1 MSTRQVFIFI
11 LQMIRPFPGAIT
23 LMAVVALSWAL
34 TLSLRPY
41 LLKIILNGVAE
52 PIPQDL
58 FSYLALPVTLYL
70 LMNFFAVTFFR
81 LYDYFVTIKMIPT
94 MRKNIAN
101 SNFIKLL
108 DHSHYYYQSHFPG
121 SLAGKIND
129 LTTSVPELIQIVM
142 DRFLST
148 ALSLLVAI
156 YVLWQ
161 VNIMF
166 ALATAIWSISLL
178 IGALV
183 LSKRLTRLS
192 ADWSERG
199 STATGRMVDVLS
211 NILSVRLFARKAQEE
226 SFLSGTFDAAA
237 CAEQKLQRT
246 YFWIWI
252 CYGYSFLS
260 VTAFNLYFLLRGRQ
274 EGWVSVGDF
283 ALVLTINVAFVEAL
297 WMVMREFSQFSK
309 LFGRIA
315 QALETICVPAELP
328 DTPYA
333 KELVM
338 ADGGRGG
345 AAIVFDQVQFHY
357 QGSEPLFQN
366 KSIVI
371 NRGEKVG
378 LVGYSG
384 SGKSTFVNLILRLF
398 DVTSGRIL
406 IDGQDIREVTQ
417 DSLRSA
423 IGMIPQSPSLFHRT
437 LLENIRYGRPEATD
451 EEVFSAAK
459 SAHAHD
465 FIERLPEGYES
476 DVGERGVKLSGGQCQ
491 RIAIARAILKDA
503 PLLILDE
510 ATSQLDSVTEQGI
523 QAAMWELMQ
532 GKTTIVIAHR
542 LSTLLQMDR
551 ILVFDQGKI
560 VEDGP
565 HQALLAQAGLYS
577 VLWNAQVG
585 GFLPDM
591 GEDEIESNVEVL

>member
-1 MSTRQVFIFI
+1 MASEHHV
-11 LQMIRPFPGAIT
+11 RP
-23 LMAVVALSWAL
+23 
-34 TLSLRPY
+34 
-41 LLKIILNGVAE
+41 LN
-52 PIPQDL
+52 
-58 FSYLALPVTLYL
+58 SYL
-70 LMNFFAVTFFR
+70 
-81 LYDYFVTIKMIPT
+81 
-94 MRKNIAN
+94 
-101 SNFIKLL
+101 
-108 DHSHYYYQSHFPG
+108 
-121 SLAGKIND
+121 
-129 LTTSVPELIQIVM
+129 
-142 DRFLST
+142 
-148 ALSLLVAI
+148 
-156 YVLWQ
+156 
-161 VNIMF
+161 
-166 ALATAIWSISLL
+166 
-178 IGALV
+178 
-183 LSKRLTRLS
+183 
-192 ADWSERG
+192 
-199 STATGRMVDVLS
+199 VD
-211 NILSVRLFARKAQEE
+211 IF
-226 SFLSGTFDAAA
+226 
-237 CAEQKLQRT
+237 
-246 YFWIWI
+246 
-252 CYGYSFLS
+252 
-260 VTAFNLYFLLRGRQ
+260 
-274 EGWVSVGDF
+274 
-283 ALVLTINVAFVEAL
+283 NVAFVEAL

-328 DTPYA
+328 DTPNA

-357 QGSEPLFQN
+357 KGSEPLFQN

-371 NRGEKVG
+371 KRGEKVG

-476 DVGERGVKLSGGQCQ
+476 DVGERGVKLSGGQCH